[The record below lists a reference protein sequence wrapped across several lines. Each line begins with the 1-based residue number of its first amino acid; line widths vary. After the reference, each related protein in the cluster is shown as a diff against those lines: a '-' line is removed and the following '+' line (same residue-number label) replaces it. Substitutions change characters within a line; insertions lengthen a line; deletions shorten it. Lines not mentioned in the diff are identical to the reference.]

1 MEKWLLRPDEAA
13 TLLNVSRWTIYRWL
27 TEGKIQGTR
36 LGKGSIRVFRDSL
49 DKWIDKNELKTLSQ
63 QEHQE

>member
-13 TLLNVSRWTIYRWL
+13 ALLNVSRWTIYRWL

-49 DKWIDKNELKTLSQ
+49 DKWIVKNKLEILSQ